1 MYKIKKERKKNSML
15 DKKIIE
21 LINEQ
26 IWLENNASFYYL
38 FLSNQFSLNGFNGI
52 ADFFMDQSDEEREHM
67 LKLMSYLLD
76 EDVTPQIPNYNFM
89 EDMSE
94 EFNVLSHFENSL
106 VNEKR
111 VSESIHNVVNKCKE
125 VGDIKTENF
134 MQWFVIEQRE
144 EETKFKGIIDDL
156 KIIGND
162 RGGVYQINKE
172 LGELKDLEEDT

>member
-38 FLSNQFSLNGFNGI
+38 FLSNQFSLNGFSGI
-52 ADFFMDQSDEEREHM
+52 ADFFMAQSDEEREHM

-89 EDMSE
+89 EDMDE
-94 EFNVLSHFENSL
+94 KFNVLTHFENSL

-125 VGDIKTENF
+125 VDDIKTENF
-134 MQWFVIEQRE
+134 MQWFVTEQME

-162 RGGVYQINKE
+162 RGGLYQINKE
-172 LGELKDLEEDT
+172 LGKVSEEKI

>member
-1 MYKIKKERKKNSML
+1 
-15 DKKIIE
+15 
-21 LINEQ
+21 
-26 IWLENNASFYYL
+26 
-38 FLSNQFSLNGFNGI
+38 
-52 ADFFMDQSDEEREHM
+52 
-67 LKLMSYLLD
+67 
-76 EDVTPQIPNYNFM
+76 M

-162 RGGVYQINKE
+162 RGGLYQINKE